1 MAQSPYLLNLCAN
14 LILRQGDDVLLGL
27 RRNTSG
33 SGFYSI
39 ISGKVNEGECVRQ
52 AAIREAK
59 EEVGIVIQEKDVA
72 FHTLMHAQ
80 ERDGMHLSPF
90 FITDRWEGDIVN
102 NEPHKCGDLRFFP
115 LDNLP
120 KNLLYYVACALEYL
134 QNPAKHRYYV
144 FVDARAFTQ

>member
-1 MAQSPYLLNLCAN
+1 MARSPYLLNLCTN
-14 LILRQGDDVLLGL
+14 LILRKGNQVLLGL
-27 RRNTSG
+27 RRNTTG

-39 ISGKVNEGECVRQ
+39 VSGKVNEGECVLQ

-59 EEVGIVIQEKDVA
+59 EEVGIVIHEKDLA
-72 FHTLMHAQ
+72 FHTLIHTQ

-120 KNLLYYVACALEYL
+120 KNLLYYAVAALEYL
-134 QNPAKHRYYV
+134 QNPAKHRYYR
-144 FVDARAFTQ
+144 FVDTRTST